1 MESISHRFRIAIV
14 EDESIIAM
22 ELKKVLIDL
31 GYDISFIV
39 DTGERAIEMIKASQS
54 DAVLMDIELKGFMDG
69 IETASHII
77 NRFNVPIVFLTAYE
91 DDIIVKRAMKLK
103 NFGFITKPY
112 ENTELRTAIENATGQ
127 QRIEAH

>member
-91 DDIIVKRAMKLK
+91 DDIIVRRAMKLK